1 MLEDEKT
8 GDFFFSFYYFK
19 YYKIKVP
26 SKFCVAAIT
35 PK

>member
-8 GDFFFSFYYFK
+8 GDFFFFYYFK